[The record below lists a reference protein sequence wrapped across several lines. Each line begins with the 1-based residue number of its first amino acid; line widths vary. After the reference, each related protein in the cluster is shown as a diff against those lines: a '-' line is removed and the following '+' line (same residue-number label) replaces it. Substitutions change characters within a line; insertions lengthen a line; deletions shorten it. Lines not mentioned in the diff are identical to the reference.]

1 VYVDNILAILPY
13 SIAEMINELP
23 ESKLKKL
30 EEIRLRINRPIELIA
45 AGEALFLPYRVQE
58 KDGEQFLDKLANY
71 SFYTLEEE
79 LKKGYITIEGGH
91 RVGLA
96 GKVILEEGRV
106 KAIRNVSSFNIRI
119 AREKIGAAVPLVQH
133 LFKNRW
139 RHTMIIGAP
148 QSGKTTILR
157 DLARIVSSGIPEKKI
172 PALKVGIVDERSEIA
187 GCVRGIPQLH
197 FGPRLD
203 VLDACPKAEGM
214 MMLIRSM
221 SPDVLIVDEIG
232 REEDS
237 QAIME
242 AVNAGITLI
251 MTTHGHSFAD
261 LHKRPI
267 LKQIVEE
274 SVFER
279 FIELTRGNG
288 PGTINNIYDE
298 KGCRLP
304 LNAGVHLC

>member
-1 VYVDNILAILPY
+1 VDNILAILPY
-13 SIAEMINELP
+13 SIAEMINDLP

-30 EEIRLRINRPIELIA
+30 EEIRLRINRPIELIT

-119 AREKIGAAVPLVQH
+119 AREKIGAAIPLVSH

-157 DLARIVSSGIPEKKI
+157 DLARIVSSGIPEKNI

>member
-1 VYVDNILAILPY
+1 VDNILAILPY
-13 SIAEMINELP
+13 SIADMIKELP
-23 ESKLKKL
+23 VSKLKKL

-45 AGEALFLPYRVQE
+45 GGEAFFLPYCLQE
-58 KDGEQFLDKLANY
+58 KDAELFLDKLANY

-79 LKKGYITIEGGH
+79 LRKGYITIEGGH

-96 GKVILEEGRV
+96 GKVILEGGRV

-119 AREKIGAAVPLVQH
+119 AREKIGAAVPLVPH

-139 RHTMIIGAP
+139 RHSMIIGAP

-172 PALKVGIVDERSEIA
+172 PSLKVGIIDERSEIA

-274 SVFER
+274 AVFER
-279 FIELTRGNG
+279 FIELTRSNG

-304 LNAGVHLC
+304 LNAGVQLC